1 MTSKDIAD
9 AFAARQGI
17 SKAEAHA
24 TVAMVLEVIAT
35 GIAKGDV
42 ALAGFGKFTTSQRA
56 ARPGR
61 NPRSGETII
70 IGPSS
75 RVTFR
80 AAKGL
85 KDRVSG
91 T

>member
-1 MTSKDIAD
+1 
-9 AFAARQGI
+9 
-17 SKAEAHA
+17 
-24 TVAMVLEVIAT
+24 MVLEVIAT

-42 ALAGFGKFTTSQRA
+42 ALAGFGKFTTSRRA

-61 NPRSGETII
+61 NPRSGEKII